1 MGTVP
6 GMMGGLLCGFSEVK
20 VWVPFLHVRYMLNL
34 EDQNLMPSKFS
45 HKNLTGS

>member
-20 VWVPFLHVRYMLNL
+20 VRVPFLHLRYMLNL
-34 EDQNLMPSKFS
+34 EDQNVMPSRLS

>member
-34 EDQNLMPSKFS
+34 EDQNLMPSKLS